1 MFKLLLNIAIDFIA
15 GTFKHRLRA
24 LMVFIVVA
32 LLVVLIRQVSL
43 ISSVRHTN
51 EALARAT
58 IISEKIVSL
67 GSLIHQFTNTCYTD
81 YDFVQTGESANTV
94 RVRQDYL
101 RISAHLDTLSGAGI
115 LSNETSHQLFEIRNQ
130 TERIW
135 REYNTTL
142 ILLREKGN
150 DRGGLI
156 SDWNT
161 SITTLQ
167 STYTGDPVME
177 ATLARA
183 DQLMARYILV
193 HDQSLINQISDL
205 TQAGSSLASD
215 SGFFAFSGEGL
226 GQLANIAGLIAQ
238 KDLLIGFGSGSG
250 TLAVISALQE
260 SVGNSLNTVQE
271 ELTHLRTK
279 FNRRALRGTWI
290 FYGLLLAGLLGAIY
304 DLRKALL
311 ARLGLLQ
318 SVSRGLADGAV
329 PQIPQLEGKDEL
341 TVTLAHLGQFTADLS
356 QKTEF
361 ARAISGGQYQIDYS
375 PLSADDLLGKELLSL
390 RENLVRT
397 SEEEKRIAAE
407 NQKRQ
412 WANEG
417 ISIFADILRQNS
429 NNLDVLCEAV
439 IQQLVKYLKASVGGL
454 FLVDDSDKRNV
465 MLHLK
470 SMFAYNRQK
479 YLQKSY
485 AMGEGLIG
493 ACAFE
498 RKNILLTEIP
508 DDYLE
513 ITSGLGESNPGC
525 ILLVPLRLENA
536 VLGVVEIASF
546 TPLADHEIEFVEKLG
561 ESIASTLTSVRI
573 NQQTSELLKKS
584 QLQAAEMAEQE
595 EEMRQNMEELQAT
608 QEESSRRE
616 KEIGNILSSIKASTL
631 FIEYDASGYITD
643 INDKFMYL
651 LETQRE
657 QLLNMHY
664 SALSNQKRD
673 SESFQQFW
681 GLITKGH
688 SQRTID
694 RIRVSD
700 AREVWVEQ
708 FFSPILNLRGDV
720 YKVFSIAFD
729 LTEYKR
735 SEENFDQRNREML
748 RKSLEIE
755 VLQSAIDD
763 ALIKCELGVDGVIL
777 RANNN
782 FAEIMGVQLADLIGK
797 EIFKF
802 LDNAEKNTFKR
813 LWTPLLENKPQKEV
827 MKHILPDDET
837 RWVMATLT
845 PMKNEF
851 NDVYKIYYLGQ
862 DITKEQMRYELLTE
876 ANKEIERLNRLLN
889 EKI

>member
-1 MFKLLLNIAIDFIA
+1 MFKLLLNIALEFIV
-15 GTFKHRLRA
+15 GNFKHRLRA
-24 LMVFIVVA
+24 LIVFIVVA
-32 LLVVLIRQVSL
+32 LLIVLLRQVSL

-51 EALARAT
+51 EALTRAS
-58 IISEKIVSL
+58 IITEKITTLV
-67 GSLIHQFTNTCYTD
+67 SLIHQFTSNYQTD

-94 RVRQDYL
+94 KIRQEYL
-101 RISAHLDTLSGAGI
+101 RIQGQIDTLSGLGI
-115 LSNETSHQLFEIRNQ
+115 VPKETSHQLFEIRNQ
-130 TERIW
+130 VERIW
-135 REYNTTL
+135 REYNKTL
-142 ILLREKGN
+142 EILREKGN
-150 DRGGLI
+150 DRGGLL
-156 SDWNT
+156 SDWNA
-161 SITTLQ
+161 SVSSLQ
-167 STYTGDPVME
+167 STNMGDPVME
-177 ATLARA
+177 ATIALA
-183 DQLMARYILV
+183 DKLMARFILV
-193 HDQSLINQISDL
+193 HDQNLISQI
-205 TQAGSSLASD
+205 TELAQSGTTRTTD
-215 SGFFAFSGEGL
+215 SGFFANTGEGI

-238 KDLLIGFGSGSG
+238 KDLLIGYGSESG
-250 TLAVISALQE
+250 TLTIITGLQDAIS
-260 SVGNSLNTVQE
+260 STLNNVQA
-271 ELTHLRTK
+271 ELANLRAK
-279 FNRRALRGTWI
+279 FTRRALRGTYI
-290 FYGLLLAGLLGAIY
+290 IYILLLTGLLWTVY

-311 ARLGLLQ
+311 SRLGLLNA
-318 SVSRGLADGAV
+318 VSRDLAGGSI
-329 PQIPQLEGKDEL
+329 PQIPQFDGKDEL
-341 TVTLAHLGQFTADLS
+341 TATLTQLGHFTNDLN
-356 QKTEF
+356 QKTNF
-361 ARAISGGQYQIDYS
+361 ARAISGGQYEVDYS
-375 PLSADDLLGKELLSL
+375 PLGADDLLGKELLTL
-390 RENLVRT
+390 RENLIRT

-412 WANEG
+412 WSNEG

-429 NNLDVLCEAV
+429 NNLDILCEAV

-454 FLVDDSDKRNV
+454 FLVDDTDKRNV

-470 SMFAYNRQK
+470 SMYAYNRQK

-498 RKNILLTEIP
+498 RKNIVLTEIP

-525 ILLVPLRLENA
+525 ILLVPLRLENT

-546 TPLADHEIEFVEKLG
+546 TPFADHEIEFVEKLG

-616 KEIGNILSSIKASTL
+616 KEISNILSSIKASTL

-657 QLLNMHY
+657 QLINMHY

-673 SESFQQFW
+673 SESYQEFW

-708 FFSPILNLRGDV
+708 FFSPILNLRGEV

-735 SEENFDQRNREML
+735 SEENFDHRNREML

-782 FAEIMGVQLADLIGK
+782 FAEIMGVQLADMVGK

-802 LDNAEKNTFKR
+802 LDDTEKNAFKR

-827 MKHILPDDET
+827 MKHVLPDDET